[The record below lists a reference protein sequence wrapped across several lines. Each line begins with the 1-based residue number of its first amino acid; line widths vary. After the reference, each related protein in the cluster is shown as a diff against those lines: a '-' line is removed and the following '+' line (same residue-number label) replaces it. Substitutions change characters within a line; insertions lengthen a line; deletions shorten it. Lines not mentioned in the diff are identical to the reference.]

1 MSDPIGAVASRL
13 ATLQGGGFG
22 GGVGGSAGGG
32 GVAGPDAPRR
42 YTFDIGKGD
51 GTSAGA
57 AGGPS
62 FGETLT
68 TAINQVSDAQD
79 RSSALTQQFLRGEN
93 VELHQVMAAGEEAGI
108 ALELMIEL
116 RNKFTDAY
124 RTLINMQS

>member
-1 MSDPIGAVASRL
+1 MSDPIGAISSRL
-13 ATLQGGGFG
+13 SSFQGGGLG
-22 GGVGGSAGGG
+22 ASGGVGG
-32 GVAGPDAPRR
+32 PDAAKR

-51 GTSAGA
+51 GTAAGS

-62 FGETLT
+62 FGDTLT

-79 RSSALTQQFLRGEN
+79 RSAELTQKFIRGEN

-108 ALELMIEL
+108 ALEMMIEL